1 MSFSLSLYGTGV
13 VLVLVQILAA
23 VPWLLMLNWDA
34 FRTSISAQ
42 PKHARSINSRDW
54 SNWQA
59 WGLLVP
65 FALFAVAGVVLIP
78 AVLAAGLIQ
87 DRESLEI
94 TGRLYASVL
103 HLQLMADLLV
113 AVFCALLFV
122 WPKGGAVAFAAFREG
137 VRQPMFW
144 LIAAAAFL
152 LMGVT
157 PFIPYFTFGEDYVV
171 VQELGYDT
179 MMLACVVLGVLA
191 ASMSISEE
199 IEGRTAITL
208 ISKPVSRRQFLL
220 GKFVGIFLVTVLLTG
235 FLGWFF
241 EWTLLCK
248 HWYDRMDPVP
258 TPGVLTSALDR
269 LHLATQS
276 TDLLR
281 GVGLWALE
289 TYATLPGLA
298 VGLCQVMVLLAIAVS
313 LATRLPM
320 VANIVV
326 CVLVYFLGH
335 LTPVLAQI
343 AARKEQADPTAPA
356 GRLLAFTSQ
365 VFDLGLPGLEFF
377 SLGPALVMDAPLPA
391 AEFLTYIG
399 SVCLYGVMYTVI
411 ALLFGLVLFEDRDL
425 A

>member
-1 MSFSLSLYGTGV
+1 MTFSLSLYLTGV
-13 VLVLVQILAA
+13 VLIIVQLLAA
-23 VPWLLMLNWDA
+23 VPWLLVLNWDA
-34 FRTSISAQ
+34 IRSSIAARRQ
-42 PKHARSINSRDW
+42 HDRSIHPRAL

-59 WGLLVP
+59 WGLP
-65 FALFAVAGVVLIP
+65 GQIALIGLAGIIVIP

-103 HLQLMADLLV
+103 HLQLLADLLV
-113 AVFCALLFV
+113 IIFCALLFA

-144 LIAAAAFL
+144 LIAAGAIL
-152 LMGVT
+152 LMGIT
-157 PFIPYFTFGEDYVV
+157 PFIPYFTFGEDYIV

-220 GKFVGIFLVTVLLTG
+220 GKFVGILLVTVLLTG

-241 EWTLLCK
+241 QWTLLCK

-258 TPGVLTSALDR
+258 TPSAVTSTLDYLR
-269 LHLATQS
+269 LSTQS
-276 TDLLR
+276 TDFVR
-281 GVGLWALE
+281 GIGLWVAE
-289 TYATLPGLA
+289 TLATLPGLA
-298 VGLCQVMVLLAIAVS
+298 VGLCQVMVLLAIAVA

-320 VANIVV
+320 VANIVI
-326 CVLVYFLGH
+326 CVVVYFLGH

-356 GRLLAFTSQ
+356 GRLLAFSSQ

-377 SLGPALVMDAPLPA
+377 NLGPALMMDAPLPVM
-391 AEFLTYIG
+391 EFLTYIG